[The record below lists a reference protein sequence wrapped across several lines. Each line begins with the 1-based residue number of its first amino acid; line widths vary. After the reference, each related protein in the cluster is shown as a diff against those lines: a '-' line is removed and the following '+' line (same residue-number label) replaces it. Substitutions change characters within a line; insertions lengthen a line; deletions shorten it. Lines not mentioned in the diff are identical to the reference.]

1 MVKKVIWAIV
11 ELVTIAIGTGIF
23 VTSTLD
29 SYVDE
34 EIAGIGAFM
43 VVFGLLLRNWR
54 KDLFSSSN
62 STQNKTENIEKKT
75 SDKNVILGVLLI
87 FAFTLWG
94 LNYGN
99 IGDNQSD
106 INSLENKVEDLEDY
120 SHYH

>member
-1 MVKKVIWAIV
+1 MAKKIIWAIV
-11 ELVTIAIGTGIF
+11 ELITIAIGTGVF

-29 SYVDE
+29 KYVDKE
-34 EIAGIGAFM
+34 SAGIGAFM

-94 LNYGN
+94 A
-99 IGDNQSD
+99 
-106 INSLENKVEDLEDY
+106 
-120 SHYH
+120 

>member
-1 MVKKVIWAIV
+1 MVKKIIWAIV

-34 EIAGIGAFM
+34 ETAGIGAFM
-43 VVFGLLLRNWR
+43 VVLGLLLKNWR
-54 KDLFSSSN
+54 KDLFAKTTTIDHSIESKEI
-62 STQNKTENIEKKT
+62 NK
-75 SDKNVILGVLLI
+75 SDNKVIAGVLLI

-99 IGDNQSD
+99 IDDNEGD
-106 INSLENKVEDLEDY
+106 INSIERKVDDLESY